1 MKELYKVWYMT
12 ERDYDNYMM
21 GGHNYILYEEV
32 VEAESAE
39 EAKAIAAKMF
49 PDYVIDYAKSLVAIE
64 RDYAEYSAR
73 LDAEKEKR
81 AARKKANEEFAKA
94 HPEIV
99 AERKRKAAITRAKN
113 AIKKAEAA
121 IAEAEEERA
130 FWMAKLAELE

>member
-12 ERDYDNYMM
+12 MRDYDNYMM
-21 GGHNYILYEEV
+21 GGHNYIPYEEI

-49 PDYVIDYAKSLVAIE
+49 PDYVIDFAKSLAAIE

-73 LDAEKEKR
+73 IDAEKEKR

-121 IAEAEEERA
+121 IVEAEKERDY
-130 FWMAKLAELE
+130 WMAKLAELE

>member
-12 ERDYDNYMM
+12 ERDYDAYMM
-21 GGHNYILYEEV
+21 GSNNYIPYEEI

-39 EAKAIAAKMF
+39 EAKAIAEGMF
-49 PDYVIDYAKSLVAIE
+49 PDYIIDYAKSLAAIE
-64 RDYAEYSAR
+64 RDCAEYSAR
-73 LDAEKEKR
+73 IAAEKEKR
-81 AARKKANEEFAKA
+81 AARKKANEEFAMA

-121 IAEAEEERA
+121 IAEAEKERA
-130 FWMAKLAELE
+130 YWMAKLAELE